1 MSARKY
7 YDSGKK
13 TTELAHLS
21 SWFYASSLQSLNVST
36 RSYPSTTTSSFEI
49 EYGIRFS
56 SSVCVAK
63 ERTDLHTGYATAV
76 KTLLRGRWHER
87 RRVRARVTCGCVHV
101 WAPHRTRKARPPKI
115 QGLLARCRSRGLK
128 PKHVPAGPSSEI
140 LRRASFRMTS
150 LSRHRFFQ
158 RVYFEIA
165 KEFWICSL
173 SVHFLYCIPINYL
186 LLIIQVPYYIFSN
199 YIFNLRNVAKFT

>member
-1 MSARKY
+1 MILWPRRLCYPWTSRHGRILRQQRRRSKSNTGSTSLRPSAWR
-7 YDSGKK
+7 
-13 TTELAHLS
+13 
-21 SWFYASSLQSLNVST
+21 
-36 RSYPSTTTSSFEI
+36 
-49 EYGIRFS
+49 
-56 SSVCVAK
+56 K

-76 KTLLRGRWHER
+76 ETLLRGRWHER

-140 LRRASFRMTS
+140 LRRVSFRVTS
-150 LSRHRFFQ
+150 LSRYRFSQ

-165 KEFWICSL
+165 KELRISL
-173 SVHFLYCIPINYL
+173 SVVHFSL
-186 LLIIQVPYYIFSN
+186 LRTY
-199 YIFNLRNVAKFT
+199 